1 MRHLVKIA
9 SLFFIGIIC
18 WNCSSSKIENRP
30 KKEEPV
36 VIAND
41 SLEYEITIIDD
52 GFNAFLNSIAK
63 PRGFHNQVYLE
74 QKNRNYVVTWNY
86 RARNLIRFNELI
98 YWNEIDYDPNID
110 YGYEVNYVLFNY
122 FQFAQRKYNMS
133 LIEGYSN
140 QRIR

>member
-1 MRHLVKIA
+1 MRHLVKIVGL
-9 SLFFIGIIC
+9 LFVGIVF
-18 WNCSSSKIENRP
+18 WNCSGSKIVNNP
-30 KKEEPV
+30 SKEQPV

-52 GFNAFLNSIAK
+52 GFYGFLNSIAK

-98 YWNEIDYDPNID
+98 YQNEIAYDPNVD

-133 LIEGYSN
+133 LIEGNST